1 VFVALHPYRWSLVA
15 AIALTV
21 AVSCAPKQ
29 LSPQQ
34 GFIPVS
40 GGRVWFEVV
49 AGQGRGVPL
58 LALHGGPGGSTC
70 GMFALAALSDD
81 RPVVF
86 YDQLG
91 GGRSD
96 QPSDLS
102 LWRLERF
109 VEELDRVRR
118 ALGLSRMH
126 LLGHSWGAYLAAA
139 YLERYGTGGIASVTF
154 SSPLLSSP
162 KWTEDAERLKRTLP
176 EDIQRIIRD
185 HEAAGTT
192 NSAEYQRAMDVFYER
207 YVYGGPRPVVP
218 QCQGVRGGSEV
229 YNTMWGP
236 SEFTAL
242 GNLKDVDA
250 TPSLPR
256 LRIPVLFLA
265 GRFDEATPGTVAGFQ
280 RLVPDARMV
289 VFEKSAHASFHTER
303 ERYVQTV
310 REFLADADRP

>member
-1 VFVALHPYRWSLVA
+1 MRRATSLLVVAT
-15 AIALTV
+15 ALAV
-21 AVSCAPKQ
+21 AVGCAPRQ
-29 LSPQQ
+29 LAPRQ
-34 GFIPVS
+34 GFIPVT
-40 GGRVWFEVV
+40 GGRVWYEVV
-49 AGQGRGVPL
+49 AGPGSGVPVMV
-58 LALHGGPGGSTC
+58 LHGGPGGSTC
-70 GMFALAALSDD
+70 SMAALAELSGD

-91 GGRSD
+91 GGRSE
-96 QPSDLS
+96 QPADLS

-109 VEELDRVRR
+109 VEELDRVRGTLR
-118 ALGLSRMH
+118 LSRVH

-139 YLERYGTGGIASVTF
+139 YLKRYGTGGIASVTF

-176 EDIQRIIRD
+176 EDIQKIIRD

-192 NSAEYQRAMDVFYER
+192 ESPAYQKAMDVFYER

-218 QCQGVRGGSEV
+218 QCRGVRGGSVV

-250 TPSLPR
+250 TPGLPR

-265 GRFDEATPGTVAGFQ
+265 GRFDEATPETVAGFQ
-280 RLVPDARMV
+280 RLVPGSRMV
-289 VFEKSAHASFHTER
+289 VFEKSAHGSFHTER
-303 ERYVQTV
+303 ERYLQTV